1 MSKLLYDKV
10 IQGWP
15 VITAAPWTI
24 GAIMLLLILIVAPAI
39 WVALNWAYRS
49 RLEHRNDQI
58 ASLIGQRD
66 GFKEERD
73 ELKEKL
79 MEMTSSREVSIGRD
93 KSESKYKDTSFSNR
107 LLQQDPRF
115 DRVEILN
122 QANVVRRT
130 VYVSLRNVGNGFLSG
145 CKLMVKECI
154 PHTKSGQIPAALKY
168 NFPLQMGQHEFIAVA
183 WFDEKAPYT
192 NRDIIFA
199 VPYPTG
205 FFGGWTAV
213 GASPKQD
220 AYTIAL
226 EATGLECGPCIK
238 YYRLWVSEDQKLR
251 MEIRLGHT
259 IDSQVVAQERPPG
272 RCDRA
277 ARGFG
282 SVARCER
289 STGERHLRHD
299 GSVPMVNSRDVARV
313 FAKRH
318 DHVLRDIANVLKI
331 LTAPDLGWFILVD
344 YEDEKGEMRSSYDMT
359 RDGFTLLMAQ
369 PTAPT
374 SH

>member
-1 MSKLLYDKV
+1 MFELLYDKV
-10 IQGWP
+10 IEGWP

-24 GAIMLLLILIVAPAI
+24 GAIMLLLVLIVAPAI

-58 ASLIGQRD
+58 ASLTGQRD
-66 GFKEERD
+66 GHKVERD
-73 ELKEKL
+73 EFKEKL
-79 MEMTSSREVSIGRD
+79 MEITSSREVAIGRD
-93 KSESKYKDTSFSNR
+93 EFSANTKIQA
-107 LLQQDPRF
+107 LAIDFLEQDDRF

-130 VYVSLRNVGNGFLSG
+130 VYVALRNVGNGFLSG
-145 CKLMVKECI
+145 CKLVVKECI
-154 PHTKSGQIPAALKY
+154 PPTKSGQIPAALKY

-183 WFDEKAPYT
+183 WFDERAPYA

-213 GASPKQD
+213 GAIPKQD

-251 MEIRLGHT
+251 ME
-259 IDSQVVAQERPPG
+259 
-272 RCDRA
+272 
-277 ARGFG
+277 
-282 SVARCER
+282 SV
-289 STGERHLRHD
+289 
-299 GSVPMVNSRDVARV
+299 
-313 FAKRH
+313 
-318 DHVLRDIANVLKI
+318 
-331 LTAPDLGWFILVD
+331 
-344 YEDEKGEMRSSYDMT
+344 
-359 RDGFTLLMAQ
+359 
-369 PTAPT
+369 
-374 SH
+374 